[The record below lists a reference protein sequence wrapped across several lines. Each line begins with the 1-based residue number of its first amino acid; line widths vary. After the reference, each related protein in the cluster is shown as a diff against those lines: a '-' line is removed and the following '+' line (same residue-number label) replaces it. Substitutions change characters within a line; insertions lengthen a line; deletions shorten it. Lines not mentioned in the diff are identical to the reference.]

1 MAGIL
6 SIGVTGMQAAQLGMM
21 TTQHNI
27 TNARTAGYNR
37 QQIVQG
43 TNNPMATGSGF
54 VGQGV
59 HVSTIQ
65 RMYSSV
71 LNTQVVHSQASVSQ
85 LDTYYN
91 EISQIDNLLADTNS
105 GVSSAIQ
112 AFFDGIQEV
121 ASDPSSID
129 ARQALVS
136 SAESLTA
143 RFGSLSKSLDDL
155 SAGVNSQIESTVA
168 EINSYSSQ
176 IAELNKRI
184 IVAQSATNQPA
195 NDLLDQRDQLVS
207 ELNKLIG
214 VRTVEQSDGTYNVT
228 FGNGQPL
235 VVGPLS
241 MELAATPSNAD
252 PSRTVVSVVTGNG
265 SATQELSES
274 LITGGALGGLVK
286 FRSEALEP
294 AINKLGLVGATI
306 AQTVNA
312 QHALGQDLLGNTAV
326 NSAPGVFQ
334 SKLLVMPDAPTV
346 IPNRKNT
353 GNAEI
358 SASFLPVSSNGAN
371 FYSNL
376 TASDYRL
383 TYDGTDYKVTRL
395 SDNTS
400 WTSGAMPITLDS
412 EGISID
418 IGAGGMSTTDSFLI
432 QPTHDVARNLSV
444 NASVANDPRLLAA
457 AAPVATAIGMT
468 NTGTASISAAT
479 ISVPDSSASYTAPA
493 DGSPVTFTYRSA
505 TTELDVSGLAGG
517 TIVNVT
523 SGGVTNPYTVGT
535 DTILYSSGM
544 SISFDGITFS
554 MSGTPADADTFVV
567 SANTGGVSDGRNA
580 VLLGKL
586 QTQNTVFGS
595 TTTGKATAT
604 FAAAYAQVVSEI
616 GNKTRSVDVNLT
628 AQTSI
633 LEQATSAR
641 NALSGVNLDEEAAN
655 LLSYQQAYQ
664 ASAKMLQVASELFD
678 TLLSIGA

>member
-27 TNARTAGYNR
+27 TNADTAGYNR
-37 QQIVQG
+37 QRIVQG

-71 LNTQVVHSQASVSQ
+71 LNTQVVRSQSSVSQ
-85 LDTYYN
+85 LQTYYN
-91 EISQIDNLLADTNS
+91 EISQIDNLLADSSS

-112 AFFDGIQEV
+112 AFFNGIQEV
-121 ASDPSSID
+121 ASDPSSMD
-129 ARQALVS
+129 ARQAMVS
-136 SAESLTA
+136 SAESLA
-143 RFGSLSKSLDDL
+143 SRFNSLSKNLENMS
-155 SAGVNSQIESTVA
+155 SGVNQQIESTVA
-168 EINSYSSQ
+168 SINAYSKQ

-184 IVAQSATNQPA
+184 IVAQSATGQPA

-214 VRTVEQSDGTYNVT
+214 VNAVEQSDGTYNVT

-241 MELAATPSNAD
+241 MELAATQSSAD
-252 PSRTVVSVVTGNG
+252 PSRVVVSVVTGNG
-265 SATQELSES
+265 VSKQELSES

-294 AINKLGLVGATI
+294 AINKLGLIAASL
-306 AQTVNA
+306 AQTINA
-312 QHALGQDLLGNTAV
+312 QQALGQDLLGNSINTL
-326 NSAPGVFQ
+326 SSVFQ
-334 SKLLVMPDAPTV
+334 ANLLVIPDAPKV
-346 IPNRKNT
+346 IANGKNT
-353 GNAEI
+353 GNAEV
-358 SASFLPVSSNGAN
+358 SATFLPVSSNGTN

-395 SDNTS
+395 SDNVS
-400 WTSGAMPITLDS
+400 WTSGSLPMTLDS
-412 EGISID
+412 EGISINID
-418 IGAGGMSTTDSFLI
+418 AGGMATTDSFLI
-432 QPTHDVARNLSV
+432 QPTRDIARNLSV
-444 NASVANDPRLLAA
+444 NASISNDPRLIAA
-457 AAPVATAIGMT
+457 GAPAKTAIGAG
-468 NTGTASISAAT
+468 NTGTASVSAPVV
-479 ISVPDSSASYTAPA
+479 SNGYTAPL
-493 DGSPVTFTYRSA
+493 DGSPVTLTYISA
-505 TTELDVSGLAGG
+505 TNELDVSGLANG

-523 SGGVTNPYTVGT
+523 VGGVTTAYAVGT
-535 DTILYSSGM
+535 DTIPYTSGM
-544 SISFDGITFS
+544 SVSFNGMTFS
-554 MSGTPADADTFVV
+554 MSGAPADADTFVV

-595 TTTGKATAT
+595 TATGRASAT
-604 FAAAYAQVVSEI
+604 FATAYAQVVSDI
-616 GNKTRSVDVNLT
+616 GNKTRSADVNLT
-628 AQTSI
+628 AQTSM
-633 LEQATSAR
+633 LEQAVSAR
-641 NALSGVNLDEEAAN
+641 DALSGVNLDEEAAT
-655 LLSYQQAYQ
+655 LLVYQQAYQ
-664 ASAKMLQVASELFD
+664 ASARMLQIASKLFD

>member
-241 MELAATPSNAD
+241 MELAATPS
-252 PSRTVVSVVTGNG
+252 
-265 SATQELSES
+265 
-274 LITGGALGGLVK
+274 
-286 FRSEALEP
+286 
-294 AINKLGLVGATI
+294 
-306 AQTVNA
+306 
-312 QHALGQDLLGNTAV
+312 H
-326 NSAPGVFQ
+326 
-334 SKLLVMPDAPTV
+334 
-346 IPNRKNT
+346 
-353 GNAEI
+353 
-358 SASFLPVSSNGAN
+358 
-371 FYSNL
+371 
-376 TASDYRL
+376 
-383 TYDGTDYKVTRL
+383 
-395 SDNTS
+395 
-400 WTSGAMPITLDS
+400 
-412 EGISID
+412 
-418 IGAGGMSTTDSFLI
+418 
-432 QPTHDVARNLSV
+432 
-444 NASVANDPRLLAA
+444 
-457 AAPVATAIGMT
+457 
-468 NTGTASISAAT
+468 ASI
-479 ISVPDSSASYTAPA
+479 
-493 DGSPVTFTYRSA
+493 
-505 TTELDVSGLAGG
+505 
-517 TIVNVT
+517 
-523 SGGVTNPYTVGT
+523 
-535 DTILYSSGM
+535 M
-544 SISFDGITFS
+544 
-554 MSGTPADADTFVV
+554 
-567 SANTGGVSDGRNA
+567 
-580 VLLGKL
+580 
-586 QTQNTVFGS
+586 
-595 TTTGKATAT
+595 
-604 FAAAYAQVVSEI
+604 
-616 GNKTRSVDVNLT
+616 
-628 AQTSI
+628 
-633 LEQATSAR
+633 
-641 NALSGVNLDEEAAN
+641 
-655 LLSYQQAYQ
+655 
-664 ASAKMLQVASELFD
+664 
-678 TLLSIGA
+678 